1 MKRVV
6 SLLVGLTLI
15 LSLVAPS
22 AFALD
27 GVWHEPYGN
36 NCIYDI
42 GETERTPRNP
52 AEGENVIVKGT
63 TWPIE
68 PGQSV
73 WATYTVNGEPRTDK
87 GAEWKYNSGNNT
99 YWEISLGS
107 FAKGD
112 TVEYT
117 VWAAK
122 DGADFKQVGPF
133 TFHVTGWEHAKQ
145 VALNANLQDHIVFD
159 VIPDQGTFS
168 PKLSLSFTNSKT
180 LRFQLSP
187 KGTGTFASG
196 ISDYALTE
204 TDDAVVITTDSLR
217 VTVTKSPYGIE
228 IYDLINNREL
238 SGNGTTGSELSWRTD
253 GSEVIDKVRDS
264 YTSPADEQFAG
275 FGERY
280 NGLNKRGQ
288 TVDTY
293 VYNQYQ
299 NQNEKTYLAVPYFY
313 SSRGYGLYLNSTYYS
328 TFDMANSN
336 SSAYSFCT
344 ETDGTSDAMLD
355 YYIIGGETP
364 DEVINSYTDITGKPQ
379 ELPKW
384 AFGLWMSANE
394 WDRQSEVINA
404 MNKANEN
411 DIPATVVVLEQWS
424 DENTFYIWNDATYT
438 PVSGSAVLTSKDFTY
453 GEKWSDPAAMAKT
466 LHDNGMKLILWQV
479 PVEKWTSYSYEQKDN
494 DEAYMIEKGYAVGD
508 GNGGHRRD
516 PQPRFR
522 IQRTEFRR
530 MAGLAIAYCWILQI
544 LMQPIGGCLNVHTYS
559 MTSGLM
565 ALKLM
570 AAKWSGAK
578 IRRSRMERQDLRCA
592 TFTRQNM

>member
-42 GETERTPRNP
+42 GETERIPRNP

-145 VALNANLQDHIVFD
+145 VALDANLQDHIVFD

-204 TDDAVVITTDSLR
+204 TADTVVITTDSLR

-238 SGNGTTGSELSWRTD
+238 SGNGTIGSELSWRTD
-253 GSEVIDKVRDS
+253 GSDVIDKVRDS

-355 YYIIGGETP
+355 YYIINGETP

-479 PVEKWTSYSYEQKDN
+479 PVEK
-494 DEAYMIEKGYAVGD
+494 
-508 GNGGHRRD
+508 
-516 PQPRFR
+516 
-522 IQRTEFRR
+522 
-530 MAGLAIAYCWILQI
+530 
-544 LMQPIGGCLNVHTYS
+544 
-559 MTSGLM
+559 
-565 ALKLM
+565 
-570 AAKWSGAK
+570 
-578 IRRSRMERQDLRCA
+578 
-592 TFTRQNM
+592 

>member
-42 GETERTPRNP
+42 GETERIPRNP

-145 VALNANLQDHIVFD
+145 VALDANLQDHIVFD

-204 TDDAVVITTDSLR
+204 TADTVVITTDSLR

-238 SGNGTTGSELSWRTD
+238 SGNGTIGSELSWRTD
-253 GSEVIDKVRDS
+253 GSDVIDKVRDS

-344 ETDGTSDAMLD
+344 ETDACA
-355 YYIIGGETP
+355 IP
-364 DEVINSYTDITGKPQ
+364 DG
-379 ELPKW
+379 
-384 AFGLWMSANE
+384 
-394 WDRQSEVINA
+394 
-404 MNKANEN
+404 
-411 DIPATVVVLEQWS
+411 VV
-424 DENTFYIWNDATYT
+424 
-438 PVSGSAVLTSKDFTY
+438 
-453 GEKWSDPAAMAKT
+453 
-466 LHDNGMKLILWQV
+466 
-479 PVEKWTSYSYEQKDN
+479 
-494 DEAYMIEKGYAVGD
+494 
-508 GNGGHRRD
+508 
-516 PQPRFR
+516 RFH
-522 IQRTEFRR
+522 
-530 MAGLAIAYCWILQI
+530 C
-544 LMQPIGGCLNVHTYS
+544 
-559 MTSGLM
+559 
-565 ALKLM
+565 
-570 AAKWSGAK
+570 
-578 IRRSRMERQDLRCA
+578 
-592 TFTRQNM
+592 

>member
-42 GETERTPRNP
+42 GETERIPRNP
-52 AEGENVIVKGT
+52 ADGENVIVKGT

-238 SGNGTTGSELSWRTD
+238 SGNGTIGSELSWRTD
-253 GSEVIDKVRDS
+253 GSEVIDKVQDS

-299 NQNEKTYLAVPYFY
+299 NQNEKTY
-313 SSRGYGLYLNSTYYS
+313 G
-328 TFDMANSN
+328 
-336 SSAYSFCT
+336 
-344 ETDGTSDAMLD
+344 
-355 YYIIGGETP
+355 
-364 DEVINSYTDITGKPQ
+364 
-379 ELPKW
+379 
-384 AFGLWMSANE
+384 
-394 WDRQSEVINA
+394 
-404 MNKANEN
+404 
-411 DIPATVVVLEQWS
+411 
-424 DENTFYIWNDATYT
+424 
-438 PVSGSAVLTSKDFTY
+438 
-453 GEKWSDPAAMAKT
+453 
-466 LHDNGMKLILWQV
+466 
-479 PVEKWTSYSYEQKDN
+479 
-494 DEAYMIEKGYAVGD
+494 
-508 GNGGHRRD
+508 
-516 PQPRFR
+516 
-522 IQRTEFRR
+522 RTRN
-530 MAGLAIAYCWILQI
+530 CQ
-544 LMQPIGGCLNVHTYS
+544 
-559 MTSGLM
+559 
-565 ALKLM
+565 
-570 AAKWSGAK
+570 
-578 IRRSRMERQDLRCA
+578 
-592 TFTRQNM
+592 

>member
-87 GAEWKYNSGNNT
+87 GAEWKYNNGNNT

-204 TDDAVVITTDSLR
+204 TDDTVVITTDSLR

-238 SGNGTTGSELSWRTD
+238 SGNGTIGSELSWRTD

-384 AFGLWMSANE
+384 TFGLWMSANE

-411 DIPATVVVLEQWS
+411 DIPATVVC
-424 DENTFYIWNDATYT
+424 
-438 PVSGSAVLTSKDFTY
+438 
-453 GEKWSDPAAMAKT
+453 
-466 LHDNGMKLILWQV
+466 
-479 PVEKWTSYSYEQKDN
+479 
-494 DEAYMIEKGYAVGD
+494 
-508 GNGGHRRD
+508 
-516 PQPRFR
+516 
-522 IQRTEFRR
+522 EF
-530 MAGLAIAYCWILQI
+530 
-544 LMQPIGGCLNVHTYS
+544 S
-559 MTSGLM
+559 
-565 ALKLM
+565 
-570 AAKWSGAK
+570 
-578 IRRSRMERQDLRCA
+578 
-592 TFTRQNM
+592 

>member
-42 GETERTPRNP
+42 GETERIPRNP

-145 VALNANLQDHIVFD
+145 VALDANLQDHIVFD

-204 TDDAVVITTDSLR
+204 TADTVVITTDSLR

-238 SGNGTTGSELSWRTD
+238 SGNGTIGSELSWRTD
-253 GSEVIDKVRDS
+253 GSDVIDKVRDS

-411 DIPATVVVLEQWS
+411 DIPATVVVL
-424 DENTFYIWNDATYT
+424 
-438 PVSGSAVLTSKDFTY
+438 
-453 GEKWSDPAAMAKT
+453 
-466 LHDNGMKLILWQV
+466 
-479 PVEKWTSYSYEQKDN
+479 
-494 DEAYMIEKGYAVGD
+494 
-508 GNGGHRRD
+508 
-516 PQPRFR
+516 
-522 IQRTEFRR
+522 
-530 MAGLAIAYCWILQI
+530 
-544 LMQPIGGCLNVHTYS
+544 
-559 MTSGLM
+559 
-565 ALKLM
+565 
-570 AAKWSGAK
+570 
-578 IRRSRMERQDLRCA
+578 
-592 TFTRQNM
+592 

>member
-42 GETERTPRNP
+42 GETERIPRNP

-145 VALNANLQDHIVFD
+145 VALDANLQDHIVFD

-204 TDDAVVITTDSLR
+204 TDDTVVITTDSLR

-228 IYDLINNREL
+228 IY
-238 SGNGTTGSELSWRTD
+238 
-253 GSEVIDKVRDS
+253 
-264 YTSPADEQFAG
+264 
-275 FGERY
+275 
-280 NGLNKRGQ
+280 
-288 TVDTY
+288 
-293 VYNQYQ
+293 
-299 NQNEKTYLAVPYFY
+299 FY
-313 SSRGYGLYLNSTYYS
+313 SSGAYEQSIHQNVSVPNGTYNVDAWVKVSNTAPTIGRLEIVDYGGDAIYQ
-328 TFDMANSN
+328 DMPQTGSGWHHVQISN
-336 SSAYSFCT
+336 VLVTNGTINVGFYVKSSG
-344 ETDGTSDAMLD
+344 GTTVHIDAVRLLKVSDAA
-355 YYIIGGETP
+355 IQI
-364 DEVINSYTDITGKPQ
+364 
-379 ELPKW
+379 
-384 AFGLWMSANE
+384 
-394 WDRQSEVINA
+394 SESDVDA
-404 MNKANEN
+404 EEH
-411 DIPATVVVLEQWS
+411 DIPVIIASTEEQETASEETSPEESALYEDSENVEEIATPESAQPASDSTIPLEES
-424 DENTFYIWNDATYT
+424 E
-438 PVSGSAVLTSKDFTY
+438 
-453 GEKWSDPAAMAKT
+453 
-466 LHDNGMKLILWQV
+466 
-479 PVEKWTSYSYEQKDN
+479 
-494 DEAYMIEKGYAVGD
+494 YAQEV
-508 GNGGHRRD
+508 
-516 PQPRFR
+516 
-522 IQRTEFRR
+522 
-530 MAGLAIAYCWILQI
+530 A
-544 LMQPIGGCLNVHTYS
+544 
-559 MTSGLM
+559 
-565 ALKLM
+565 
-570 AAKWSGAK
+570 
-578 IRRSRMERQDLRCA
+578 
-592 TFTRQNM
+592 